1 VVRPRRP
8 AACEVGSSLLEAL
21 LSLVLSLLVLV
32 MALPVLSWSRSLAA
46 DASRQALES
55 EGAQL
60 TALRLLRDVRRAGFG
75 LTAGESA
82 LRIDPEDGRILL
94 AFLDGGFHGGYAV
107 IEPAPAGQTFL
118 LLAAVGELR
127 EGDEVTLRDGWGRAF
142 RTRVAERE
150 AALLRVHL
158 SDPLPFPALPEA
170 GARLYRV
177 RRREWRLDGDGL
189 RRDGQ
194 PALDPPVGL
203 AAATLG
209 GVSWESG
216 LRWVLA
222 NGEGERP
229 PAGDEGLLAAVLAVG
244 GPAITAGGVRGPG
257 DVRPRRGARVPLLG
271 HVRNRLRIRSSGS
284 PLP

>member
-1 VVRPRRP
+1 MRRRGLVVGE
-8 AACEVGSSLLEAL
+8 AGSSLLEAL
-21 LSLVLSLLVLV
+21 LSLALTLMVLV

-46 DASRQALES
+46 DASRLALES

-75 LTAGESA
+75 LPAGESA
-82 LRIDPEDGRILL
+82 LSVDAENGSILL

-118 LLAAVGELR
+118 LLAAAGDLR
-127 EGDEVTLRDGWGRAF
+127 EGDEVALRDGWGRAF
-142 RTRVAERE
+142 RTWVADRE
-150 AALLRVHL
+150 SEILRVHL

-177 RRREWRLDGDGL
+177 RRREWHLDGDGL

-203 AAATLG
+203 AAAT
-209 GVSWESG
+209 VEAASWESG
-216 LRWVLA
+216 LRWALA
-222 NGEGERP
+222 EGEGERP
-229 PAGDEGLLAAVLAVG
+229 PGGAGGLLAAVLAVG
-244 GPAITAGGVRGPG
+244 GPTSPPAGILGPG
-257 DVRPRRGARVPLLG
+257 DVRPRRRALIPLLG
-271 HVRNRLRIRSSGS
+271 RVRNHDRVRSSGS